1 MNYQY
6 RECERCIIKK
16 KSMDEYRG
24 GANMHCSHC
33 KSRPDTVEEKAKG
46 QELFFKKEFAKIFE
60 KLKDEYDIL
69 GIALISN
76 LVFDVE
82 KQDVLA
88 VDQAYNYLVIVKMP
102 IEKLVLQE
110 ETCSGI
116 FSKRIQDDL
125 NSITIWSIHTLREQL
140 RKGTIDALRFLAAL
154 KNDNFINY
162 YYNSQ
167 LKEEKDTAL
176 CYLKLLTLA
185 SDRVTNKDAMKKE
198 IEKELSGLKSGL
210 IPFLNSPLIIT
221 VLYNKFVH
229 DQLGLFE
236 SDSTTYNL
244 LVNSKDS
251 QEELALLYKTE
262 LERIKAAVGQEVEN
276 NNYKEEIMKYI
287 ISLAYGIKQVDLTE
301 FFRVFSNK
309 N

>member
-33 KSRPDTVEEKAKG
+33 KSRPDTVDEKAKG

-60 KLKDEYDIL
+60 KLKNEYDIL
-69 GIALISN
+69 GIALISD

-140 RKGTIDALRFLAAL
+140 RRGTIDALRFLAAL

-162 YYNSQ
+162 YYNNQ
-167 LKEEKDTAL
+167 LKEGKDTAL

-185 SDRVTNKDAMKKE
+185 SDRVTDRDVMKKE
-198 IEKELSGLKSGL
+198 IEKELSGL
-210 IPFLNSPLIIT
+210 IPFLNSLLIT

-229 DQLGLFE
+229 NQLGLFE

-262 LERIKAAVGQEVEN
+262 LERIKAAVEQEVEN

-301 FFRVFSNK
+301 FFRIFSNE

>member
-33 KSRPDTVEEKAKG
+33 KSRPDTVDEKAKG
-46 QELFFKKEFAKIFE
+46 QKLFFKEEFAKIFE
-60 KLKDEYDIL
+60 KLKDECDIL
-69 GIALISN
+69 GIALIN
-76 LVFDVE
+76 DLVFDVE

-88 VDQAYNYLVIVKMP
+88 VDQVYDYLVIVKTP
-102 IEKLVLQE
+102 VEKLVLQE
-110 ETCSGI
+110 EACSGI
-116 FSKRIQDDL
+116 FSKRIQVFL

-162 YYNSQ
+162 YYNNQ
-167 LKEEKDTAL
+167 LKEGKDEAL

-185 SDRVTNKDAMKKE
+185 SDRVTDKNAMKKE
-198 IEKELSGLKSGL
+198 IEKNLSGLKSGM
-210 IPFLNSPLIIT
+210 IPFLNSPLNIT
-221 VLYNKFVH
+221 ILYNKFVH
-229 DQLGLFE
+229 NQLGLFE
-236 SDSTTYNL
+236 SDNTTYNL
-244 LVNSKDS
+244 LANSENN

-262 LERIKAAVGQEVEN
+262 LERIKAAVEQEVEN

-287 ISLAYGIKQVDLTE
+287 ISLTYGIKQVDLTE
-301 FFRVFSNK
+301 FFRVFSNE

>member
-33 KSRPDTVEEKAKG
+33 KSRPDTVDEKAKG

-69 GIALISN
+69 GIALISD

-82 KQDVLA
+82 KQDTLA

-198 IEKELSGLKSGL
+198 IEKELLGLKSGM

-221 VLYNKFVH
+221 ILYNKLTSNH
-229 DQLGLFE
+229 LGLFE
-236 SDSTTYNL
+236 NENTVYNL
-244 LVNSKDS
+244 LANNKDS
-251 QEELALLYKTE
+251 QEEKALLYKTE
-262 LERIKAAVGQEVEN
+262 LERIKAAVEQEVEN

-287 ISLAYGIKQVDLTE
+287 ISLTYDIKQVDLTE
-301 FFRVFSNK
+301 FFRVFSNE

>member
-1 MNYQY
+1 
-6 RECERCIIKK
+6 
-16 KSMDEYRG
+16 
-24 GANMHCSHC
+24 MHCSHC
-33 KSRPDTVEEKAKG
+33 KSRPDTVDEKAKG

-69 GIALISN
+69 GIALISD

-162 YYNSQ
+162 YYNNQ
-167 LKEEKDTAL
+167 LKEGKDTAL

-198 IEKELSGLKSGL
+198 IEKELSGLKSGF

-221 VLYNKFVH
+221 ILYNKFVH
-229 DQLGLFE
+229 NQLGLFE

-244 LVNSKDS
+244 LVNSKGS

-262 LERIKAAVGQEVEN
+262 LERIKAAVEQEVEN
-276 NNYKEEIMKYI
+276 NNYKEAITKYI

-301 FFRVFSNK
+301 LFRVFSNE

>member
-1 MNYQY
+1 MNYRY
-6 RECERCIIKK
+6 RECEKCIIKK

-24 GANMHCSHC
+24 GANMHCVHC
-33 KSRPDTVEEKAKG
+33 ENRPDTIDEKAKG

-69 GIALISN
+69 GIALISD

-140 RKGTIDALRFLAAL
+140 RRGRIDALRFLAAL

-162 YYNSQ
+162 YYNNQ
-167 LKEEKDTAL
+167 LKEGKDTAL

-210 IPFLNSPLIIT
+210 IPFLNYPLIIT
-221 VLYNKFVH
+221 ILYNKFVH
-229 DQLGLFE
+229 NQLGLFE

-244 LVNSKDS
+244 LVNSKDN
-251 QEELALLYKTE
+251 QEEKALLYKTE
-262 LERIKAAVGQEVEN
+262 LERIKAAVEQEIEN

-287 ISLAYGIKQVDLTE
+287 ISLTYGIKQVDLTE
-301 FFRVFSNK
+301 FFRVFSNE

>member
-33 KSRPDTVEEKAKG
+33 KSRPDTVDEKAKG

-60 KLKDEYDIL
+60 KLKNEYDIL
-69 GIALISN
+69 GIALISD

-140 RKGTIDALRFLAAL
+140 RRGTIDALRFLAAL

-162 YYNSQ
+162 YYNNQ
-167 LKEEKDTAL
+167 LKEGKDTAL

-185 SDRVTNKDAMKKE
+185 SDRVTDRDVMKKE
-198 IEKELSGLKSGL
+198 IEKELSGL
-210 IPFLNSPLIIT
+210 IPFLNSLLIT

-229 DQLGLFE
+229 NQLGLFE

-262 LERIKAAVGQEVEN
+262 LERIKAAVEQEVEN
-276 NNYKEEIMKYI
+276 NNYKEEIMKFI

-301 FFRVFSNK
+301 FFRIFSNE

>member
-33 KSRPDTVEEKAKG
+33 KSRPDTVDEKAKG

-69 GIALISN
+69 GIALISD
-76 LVFDVE
+76 LVFDIE
-82 KQDVLA
+82 KQDTLA

-116 FSKRIQDDL
+116 FSKRIQEDL

-140 RKGTIDALRFLAAL
+140 RRGRIDALRFLAAL

-162 YYNSQ
+162 YYNNQ
-167 LKEEKDTAL
+167 LKEGKDTAL

-198 IEKELSGLKSGL
+198 IEKELSGLKSGM

-221 VLYNKFVH
+221 ILYNKLTSNH
-229 DQLGLFE
+229 LGLFE
-236 SDSTTYNL
+236 NENTVYNL
-244 LVNSKDS
+244 LANNKDS
-251 QEELALLYKTE
+251 QEEKALLYKTE
-262 LERIKAAVGQEVEN
+262 LERIKAAVELEIED

-287 ISLAYGIKQVDLTE
+287 ISLTYGIKQVDLTE
-301 FFRVFSNK
+301 FFMVFSNE

>member
-33 KSRPDTVEEKAKG
+33 KSRPDTVDEKAKG

-82 KQDVLA
+82 KQDVSA

-110 ETCSGI
+110 EHYSGM
-116 FSKRIQDDL
+116 FSKRIQEDL

-140 RKGTIDALRFLAAL
+140 KRGRIDALRFLAAL

-162 YYNSQ
+162 YYNNQ
-167 LKEEKDTAL
+167 LKEGKDEAL

-185 SDRVTNKDAMKKE
+185 SDRVTDKDAMKLE
-198 IEKELSGLKSGL
+198 IEKDLSGLKSGL

-221 VLYNKFVH
+221 ILYNKFVH
-229 DQLGLFE
+229 NQLGLFE

-244 LVNSKDS
+244 LVNSKDN

-262 LERIKAAVGQEVEN
+262 LERIKAAVEQEVEN
-276 NNYKEEIMKYI
+276 NNYKEEIMRYI

-301 FFRVFSNK
+301 FFRVFSNE

>member
-33 KSRPDTVEEKAKG
+33 KSRPDTVDEKAKG
-46 QELFFKKEFAKIFE
+46 QKLFFKEEFAKIFE
-60 KLKDEYDIL
+60 KLKDECDIL
-69 GIALISN
+69 GIALIN
-76 LVFDVE
+76 DLVFDVE

-88 VDQAYNYLVIVKMP
+88 VDQVYDYLVIVKTP
-102 IEKLVLQE
+102 VEKLVLQE
-110 ETCSGI
+110 EACSGI
-116 FSKRIQDDL
+116 FSKRIQVFL

-162 YYNSQ
+162 YYNNQ
-167 LKEEKDTAL
+167 LKEGKDEAL

-185 SDRVTNKDAMKKE
+185 SDRVTDKNAMKKE
-198 IEKELSGLKSGL
+198 IEKGLSGLKSGM
-210 IPFLNSPLIIT
+210 IPFLNSPLNIT
-221 VLYNKFVH
+221 ILYNKFVH
-229 DQLGLFE
+229 NQLGLFE

-244 LVNSKDS
+244 LVNSKGS

-262 LERIKAAVGQEVEN
+262 LERIKAAVEQEVEN

-301 FFRVFSNK
+301 FFRVFSNE

>member
-33 KSRPDTVEEKAKG
+33 KSRPDTVDEKAKG

-69 GIALISN
+69 GIALISD

-162 YYNSQ
+162 YYNNQ
-167 LKEEKDTAL
+167 LKEGKDTAL

-198 IEKELSGLKSGL
+198 IEKELSGLKSGF

-221 VLYNKFVH
+221 ILYNKFVH
-229 DQLGLFE
+229 NQLGLFE

-244 LVNSKDS
+244 LVNSKGS

-262 LERIKAAVGQEVEN
+262 LERIKAAVEQEVEN
-276 NNYKEEIMKYI
+276 NNYKEAITKYI

-301 FFRVFSNK
+301 LFRVFSNE